1 MLLQCWP
8 VVHEVAPMYGGSHR
22 MVLVAGRSE
31 GSVDVQLDLASAYIG
46 NGVQINRTLAFVII
60 LLNPLMSQCGA

>member
-1 MLLQCWP
+1 
-8 VVHEVAPMYGGSHR
+8 MYGGSHR

-46 NGVQINRTLAFVII
+46 NGVQINRKLAFVII
-60 LLNPLMSQCGA
+60 LLVQSCLMQGCSHRLNNMVITGFGA